1 MGRMSVVFKRDFREL
16 RQTSAFLII
25 IIVFTVITIITAVV
39 VNIALSR
46 QEWLQMEAVARPMLE
61 LIMGLIAYFLPLFVL
76 MTFIWAFA
84 NLPIVKEKVNGNISS
99 LLATPL
105 SPKEIWISKSLA
117 IFLPGFAIS
126 VVSTL
131 IVLLAVN
138 FITIRQATG
147 NFFLPTPLLL
157 TSFFINP
164 LLFLGLLLFIV
175 LFSLANNP
183 DIAIAPSFLVGFG
196 LMIGIPLG
204 VATGVINLAS
214 WSFSLWYLAG
224 TVVIWAV
231 VCFLTRFLTKENIVL
246 SSKGY

>member
-1 MGRMSVVFKRDFREL
+1 MSIVFQRDFREL
-16 RQTSAFLII
+16 RQTNAFLII
-25 IIVFTVITIITAVV
+25 VIVFAVITITAAVSV
-39 VNIALSR
+39 SIVLSR
-46 QEWLQMEAVARPMLE
+46 QEWLGEEAARPMLE
-61 LIMGLIAYFLPLFVL
+61 LIIGLIAYFLPLFIL
-76 MTFIWAFA
+76 ITFIWAFA
-84 NLPIVKEKVNGNISS
+84 SLPIIKEKVNGNIAS

-105 SPKEIWISKSLA
+105 SPKEILIGKSLA

-138 FITIRQATG
+138 FIAISPATG
-147 NFFLPTPLLL
+147 SFALTAPLLVTGFL
-157 TSFFINP
+157 INP
-164 LLFLGLLLFIV
+164 LMFFGLLLFIV

-183 DIAIAPSFLVGFG
+183 DIAIAPSFLIGFG

-224 TVVIWAV
+224 TTVIWIV
-231 VCFLTRFLTKENIVL
+231 VCCFSRLLTKENIVL
-246 SSKGY
+246 SSKGD